1 MSVFSF
7 FLNVPTIYA
16 ILSWRETASF
26 LFCEVIMNEKEI
38 GEIRR
43 RVRRDRSNMTAIY
56 GCYVSAKNEIITEFS
71 ESVGLMSE
79 NEAERYFGIMKRV
92 LSGGL
97 GKNLIDITF
106 RTAQV
111 ADSPEHKLLMDLR
124 STGLKDPDARQ
135 KLYEKIINSVSFED
149 NYLILLGCDSYD
161 VPFRSK
167 DGETQNDGSNETY
180 TYILCAICPVKLSKP
195 SLRYIAEDKTFHDGG
210 VAQVLSAPEMGFL
223 FPAFDSRSTNIYN
236 ALYYT
241 KSPKDNHEE
250 LVNSLFNVKPPM
262 AAASQKTA
270 FEALL
275 TTTLAEECSLEVVQT
290 VHDQLRQAID
300 MHKESRIPD
309 PLLIS
314 KEQVKEA
321 LTSCAV
327 PEKNIAK
334 FGVEY
339 DETFGSEAVLHPKN
353 IINNRKFEINT
364 PDVSIKVNPERSD
377 LIETRV
383 IGGVKYIMICA
394 DENVEVN
401 GVNIHIGKEE
411 PTPV

>member
-1 MSVFSF
+1 
-7 FLNVPTIYA
+7 
-16 ILSWRETASF
+16 
-26 LFCEVIMNEKEI
+26 MNEKEI

-43 RVRRDRSNMTAIY
+43 RVRRDRSNMTGIY
-56 GCYVSAKNEIITEFS
+56 GCYVNAQKEIVTEFC
-71 ESVGLMSE
+71 ESVGIMPE
-79 NEAERYFGIMKRV
+79 NEAERYFGTLKRV
-92 LSGGL
+92 LSGGI

-106 RTAQV
+106 KTAQV

-124 STGLKDPDARQ
+124 KSALKDEEARHG
-135 KLYEKIINSVSFED
+135 LYKKIIDSVSFDD

-161 VPFRSK
+161 VPFKSK
-167 DGETQNDGSNETY
+167 DDALQADASNETY
-180 TYILCAICPVKLSKP
+180 TYILCAVCPVKLSKP
-195 SLRYIAEDKTFHDGG
+195 SLRYVAEEKSFHDGG
-210 VAQVLSAPEMGFL
+210 VAQVLSAPELGFL
-223 FPAFDSRSTNIYN
+223 FPAFDNRATNIYN

-250 LVNSLFNVKPPM
+250 FVNALFNVKPPM
-262 AAASQKTA
+262 PAASQKTA

-275 TTTLAEECSLEVVQT
+275 TTTIAEECSLEVVQT

-300 MHKESRIPD
+300 MHKESKIPD

-321 LTSCAV
+321 LTACAV

-353 IINNRKFEINT
+353 IINNKKFEINT

-401 GVNIHIGKEE
+401 GVNIHIADHEKE
-411 PTPV
+411 PVTM